1 MEEKYIDLLLKRCL
15 NFDKSKILF
24 INYDKVNKSFVDKV
38 VKRAKEL
45 GVEEIYL
52 DENDIYSLR
61 DKLLNLSI
69 EEIENDPYFDKS
81 IWDTYAS
88 KYASF
93 MMLDAEFPGVLD
105 DVEPIKIA
113 VAGNT
118 RRKSRP
124 LFRKMEGNNE
134 IPWVIAALP
143 NEVWANDIFDSYQ
156 ELEDAIYKM
165 CMVDMDD
172 PIEAWNNYV
181 VNLKKKSDYLNSLNI
196 QKLHYKNSKGTDLYL
211 TMPSNN
217 MWTSVADDI
226 KDNMLV
232 NMPSYEVFTTPD
244 YRYTE
249 GIVYSSKP
257 LLYGGGIVDDFY
269 VKFENGKVVDY
280 DAKVGKDIL
289 KGIIE
294 SDDNS
299 CYLGECALV
308 DFNSPISNTGKV
320 FKTTLF
326 DENASCH
333 LALGDGFNLTI
344 PNGIDMSRD
353 ELLERGINQSN
364 NHVDFMIGTEDLVI
378 EAITPDGT
386 IKIFDGNFIND

>member
-1 MEEKYIDLLLKRCL
+1 
-15 NFDKSKILF
+15 
-24 INYDKVNKSFVDKV
+24 
-38 VKRAKEL
+38 
-45 GVEEIYL
+45 
-52 DENDIYSLR
+52 
-61 DKLLNLSI
+61 
-69 EEIENDPYFDKS
+69 
-81 IWDTYAS
+81 
-88 KYASF
+88 
-93 MMLDAEFPGVLD
+93 
-105 DVEPIKIA
+105 
-113 VAGNT
+113 
-118 RRKSRP
+118 
-124 LFRKMEGNNE
+124 
-134 IPWVIAALP
+134 
-143 NEVWANDIFDSYQ
+143 
-156 ELEDAIYKM
+156 
-165 CMVDMDD
+165 
-172 PIEAWNNYV
+172 
-181 VNLKKKSDYLNSLNI
+181 
-196 QKLHYKNSKGTDLYL
+196 
-211 TMPSNN
+211 MPSNN

-269 VKFENGKVVDY
+269 IKFENGKVVDY

-344 PNGIDMSRD
+344 PNGINMSRD